1 MSGGPFFKE
10 EQLSAA
16 SISDNDTQTE
26 QQAGGRKKREKGYVP
41 PSDKVKRVTTLPKAL
56 KHVYLV

>member
-26 QQAGGRKKREKGYVP
+26 KQAGGRKKREKRGM
-41 PSDKVKRVTTLPKAL
+41 SLPAIK
-56 KHVYLV
+56 